1 MYLYDRA
8 CLSLQTVGF
17 LLSAIIIAVLRRM
30 LMRMAMKLGHNA
42 FFFSSVCLCVKRQLE
57 LWLVYDENCL
67 TS

>member
-17 LLSAIIIAVLRRM
+17 LLSAIIAVLCRM

-42 FFFSSVCLCVKRQLE
+42 FFFVCLCVKRQLE
-57 LWLVYDENCL
+57 LWVVYDENCL
-67 TS
+67 MS

>member
-17 LLSAIIIAVLRRM
+17 LLSAIIAVLCRM

-42 FFFSSVCLCVKRQLE
+42 FFFCVSVCKEAVG
-57 LWLVYDENCL
+57 VVGGV
-67 TS
+67 

>member
-30 LMRMAMKLGHNA
+30 LMRMAMKLGHNT
-42 FFFSSVCLCVKRQLE
+42 FFFVCLCVKRQLE
-57 LWLVYDENCL
+57 LWVVYDENCL
-67 TS
+67 MS